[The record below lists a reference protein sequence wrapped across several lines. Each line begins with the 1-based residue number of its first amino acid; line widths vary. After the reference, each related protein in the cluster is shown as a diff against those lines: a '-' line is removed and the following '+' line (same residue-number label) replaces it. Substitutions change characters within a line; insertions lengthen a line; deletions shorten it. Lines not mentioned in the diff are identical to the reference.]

1 MPKYKFELIL
11 DVDESRVANNDSTS
25 SSKET
30 HENVD
35 VAGYVFMSKKE
46 TELARS
52 VVIDNIWQSMA
63 KEDLD
68 YLLRLSMSSRRIE
81 LGLREIQE

>member
-11 DVDESRVANNDSTS
+11 DVDESRVAHND
-25 SSKET
+25 SKET

-35 VAGYVFMSKKE
+35 VAGYVFMSKKD

>member
-11 DVDESRVANNDSTS
+11 DVDESRVAH
-25 SSKET
+25 KET

-35 VAGYVFMSKKE
+35 VAGYVFMSKKD

-63 KEDLD
+63 KEDVD

>member
-1 MPKYKFELIL
+1 
-11 DVDESRVANNDSTS
+11 
-25 SSKET
+25 
-30 HENVD
+30 
-35 VAGYVFMSKKE
+35 MSKKE